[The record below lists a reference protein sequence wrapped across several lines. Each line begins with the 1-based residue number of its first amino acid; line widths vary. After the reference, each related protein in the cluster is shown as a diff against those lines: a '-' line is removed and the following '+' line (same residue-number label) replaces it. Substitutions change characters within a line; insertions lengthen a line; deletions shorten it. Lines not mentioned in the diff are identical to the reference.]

1 MLQVGKLRTRCV
13 NYDYRGINASEGVF
27 GIHKF
32 PAMLHYRLVESL
44 VEEFSVKDS
53 FVFDPFCGSGV
64 TLNVSIRKG
73 RNAIGTDINPL
84 ALLISEVRSYKNF
97 PVDLDFYLHDL
108 LKRWNFLEPD
118 VPSVRNLSYWFKNYT
133 VNDLGKLRRFI
144 IELEDLRIKKFFCV
158 VFSQTVRDVSLTRKN
173 EFKRYRM
180 KCEDIEKFNPN
191 VLEHFITL
199 AQDYHQRLLESED
212 VTGRLELFLHDVRI
226 PMPFDNK
233 VDLVITSPPYG
244 DSKTTVAYGEF
255 SSFSLEWLSGVIGFV
270 NVNVDKV
277 SLGGKKKIYNES
289 DLFFSPT
296 LKEVISL
303 LLNINKKRAMEVWSF
318 YKDLFKSLR
327 NIAQSLKS
335 GGIACFVVGNRCV
348 KGITIPMDIIVKEMF
363 EYLGFSHYQTRVRK
377 ILNKRM
383 PLLNSP
389 SNKRGSK
396 SSTMKEEYVVIMKK
410 NL

>member
-1 MLQVGKLRTRCV
+1 
-13 NYDYRGINASEGVF
+13 
-27 GIHKF
+27 
-32 PAMLHYRLVESL
+32 MLHYKLVESL
-44 VEEFSVKDS
+44 VEEFSVRGS
-53 FVFDPFCGSGV
+53 TVFDPFCGSGV

-97 PVDLDFYLHDL
+97 LFDLDFYLRNL
-108 LKRWNFLEPD
+108 LKRWKFLKPD
-118 VPSVRNLSYWFKNYT
+118 VPNVRNISYWFKGY
-133 VNDLGKLRRFI
+133 VINDLGKLRSFI
-144 IELEDLRIKKFFCV
+144 LELEDLRVKKFFCV

-180 KCEDIEKFNPN
+180 KLEDIEEFNPN

-199 AQDYHQRLLESED
+199 VQDYYQRLLRSD
-212 VTGRLELFLHDVRI
+212 NVTGELELFLHDVRI

-233 VDLVITSPPYG
+233 IDLVITSPPYG

-255 SSFSLEWLSGVIGFV
+255 SSFSLEWLAGVLDFFNID
-270 NVNVDKV
+270 VDKV
-277 SLGGKKKIYNES
+277 SLGGKKEVYNES
-289 DLFFSPT
+289 DLFFLPT

-303 LLNINKKRAMEVWSF
+303 LLNIDRKRAMEVWSF
-318 YKDLFKSLR
+318 YKDLFKSLG
-327 NIAQSLKS
+327 NIAQSLKR
-335 GGIACFVVGNRCV
+335 GGTACFVVGNRCV
-348 KGITIPMDIIVKEMF
+348 KGVIIPMDIIVKEML

-389 SNKRGSK
+389 SNKKGSK
-396 SSTMKEEYVVIMKK
+396 SSTMREEYIVIMKK
-410 NL
+410 T